1 MTKQDG
7 GVKIKYKKMNWKKGL
22 GFYFLNT
29 KGLGFYFY
37 FFIIKRDWY
46 WVNEDVYGIDQYYNI
61 IVKIDPII
69 I

>member
-1 MTKQDG
+1 
-7 GVKIKYKKMNWKKGL
+7 MNWKKGL

-29 KGLGFYFY
+29 KGLSFY
-37 FFIIKRDWY
+37 FFIKKMDWE

-61 IVKIDPII
+61 IVHIDPII